1 MRAVEW
7 IAALVGA
14 TICVLGAIVTAE
26 NQLKPFELSQSPAQ
40 ILWPLPGLALI
51 DWAALGLL
59 GLAFV
64 APSNIHQAWIWSKFT
79 WAICGALVVL
89 MILGA
94 FSIGPYVMWAVLCF
108 AIAGALAWAYQ
119 KPRLVADLLALALGA
134 FGNLLLLL
142 TFILL
147 GRR

>member
-7 IAALVGA
+7 GAALVGA
-14 TICVLGAIVTAE
+14 TICILGAIVTAE
-26 NQLKPFELSQSPAQ
+26 NQLKPFGLSQSPAQ
-40 ILWPLPGLALI
+40 TLWPLPGLVLI

-59 GLAFV
+59 GFV
-64 APSNIHQAWIWSKFT
+64 SVALSNIHQAWIWSKLT
-79 WAICGALVVL
+79 WAICGALIVL

-94 FSIGPYVMWAVLCF
+94 FSIGPYVMWAMLCF
-108 AIAGALAWAYQ
+108 AIAGALAWAHQ
-119 KPRLVADLLALALGA
+119 KPRLGADLLALTLGA
-134 FGNLLLLL
+134 FGNLMLLL